1 MAEKYNM
8 KGIQRILTSLN
19 LSDFKLLCGP
29 SDYTKCIEAYFG
41 TAESFTSGSL
51 ISSRSLQRPVKT
63 TESVSIGLNLIR
75 AEGTKSS
82 SSSVLAVCPASG
94 K

>member
-1 MAEKYNM
+1 MLY
-8 KGIQRILTSLN
+8 
-19 LSDFKLLCGP
+19 GP
-29 SDYTKCIEAYFG
+29 RENTKCVEAYFG
-41 TAESFTSGSL
+41 TAESFTSGSQ
-51 ISSRSLQRPVKT
+51 ISSRSLHRPVKT

-82 SSSVLAVCPASG
+82 SSSVKAVSPAAG